1 MCLIGLVYA
10 RLCGG
15 IEVRVHR
22 SFVIGMD
29 WHALQAQFPPSRI
42 ELRNSSQ
49 FHFPRSHSVSM
60 MAAATNPNATPIKGL
75 STANQKETFHADFSG
90 GEFLFMLFLQAPE
103 SRNFTKT

>member
-1 MCLIGLVYA
+1 
-10 RLCGG
+10 
-15 IEVRVHR
+15 
-22 SFVIGMD
+22 
-29 WHALQAQFPPSRI
+29 
-42 ELRNSSQ
+42 
-49 FHFPRSHSVSM
+49 M